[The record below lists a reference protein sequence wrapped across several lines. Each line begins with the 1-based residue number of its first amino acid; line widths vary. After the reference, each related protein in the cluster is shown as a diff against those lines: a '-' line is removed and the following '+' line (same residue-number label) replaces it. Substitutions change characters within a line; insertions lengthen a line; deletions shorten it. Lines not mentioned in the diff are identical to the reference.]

1 MNIICAHDRMQQKCA
16 FTASCTV
23 TTLPAVRNFNIVVC
37 ACSLAKGAWSCKHF
51 TLWTFACH
59 FWICHVPRLHRA
71 SLKAGDESVVPDE
84 SQDHSIKLVL
94 LRHQPLPLGIT
105 FLSTAQGE
113 FSFFF
118 CTLQFIKIN
127 SFLSSTCDIRQEF
140 YSKSWSYSKCLKYE

>member
-1 MNIICAHDRMQQKCA
+1 MNIFCAHDRMQQKFA
-16 FTASCTV
+16 FIASCTV

-71 SLKAGDESVVPDE
+71 SLKAGDESVVPEE

-105 FLSTAQGE
+105 FFSTAQGE

-118 CTLQFIKIN
+118 VLYSSQRSTL
-127 SFLSSTCDIRQEF
+127 SFLPCAILDKSSTANPGVTA
-140 YSKSWSYSKCLKYE
+140 SV